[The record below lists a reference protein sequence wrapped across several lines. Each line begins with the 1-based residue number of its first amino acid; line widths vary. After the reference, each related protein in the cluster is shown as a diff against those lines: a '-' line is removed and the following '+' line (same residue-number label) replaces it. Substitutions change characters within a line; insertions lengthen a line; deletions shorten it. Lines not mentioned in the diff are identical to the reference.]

1 MEPSTLTPQFKVL
14 PEFHNGHLVLDSRL
28 GLSILTI
35 TGNGF
40 IIFLVSSDR
49 QLRTKTNALIVS
61 LALADF
67 LVGATVVPFLFLCM
81 IILKNGCI
89 WPREWPSW
97 VYLMRWLFSYASM
110 MNLCSLV
117 LDRYIAIVKPLKYG
131 TLMTCRRVI
140 PRLIFFSWGIPVGF
154 VTTSLFFAFYA
165 TLDSIIIFICICT
178 MFFEIAS
185 LCMLI
190 FFFASM
196 VHVVYKHDR
205 VTASY
210 AKQLS
215 FNHRVLTFN
224 SRDKSAV
231 TMMSIVLGIFVI
243 CYGIY
248 LRCGFVYIFTQK
260 SCNDFQYKTLVLVLN
275 SDINPLAYAFFKR
288 DLKKKIKRLFCRR
301 EIK

>member
-1 MEPSTLTPQFKVL
+1 MEPSSLTAQFKVL
-14 PEFHNGHLVLDSRL
+14 NLSMAIWFWIL
-28 GLSILTI
+28 GWVLSILTI

-117 LDRYIAIVKPLKYG
+117 LDRYIAVVKPLKYG

-140 PRLIFFSWGIPVGF
+140 RVIFFSWAIPVGF

-185 LCMLI
+185 LCMLV

-205 VTASY
+205 LAASY

-231 TMMSIVLGIFVI
+231 TMTSIVVGIFVI

-248 LRCGFVYIFTQK
+248 LRCGFIYIFTQK

-275 SDINPLAYAFFKR
+275 SGINPLAYAFFKR
-288 DLKKKIKRLFCRR
+288 DLKKKIKRLLCRR
-301 EIK
+301 ERK